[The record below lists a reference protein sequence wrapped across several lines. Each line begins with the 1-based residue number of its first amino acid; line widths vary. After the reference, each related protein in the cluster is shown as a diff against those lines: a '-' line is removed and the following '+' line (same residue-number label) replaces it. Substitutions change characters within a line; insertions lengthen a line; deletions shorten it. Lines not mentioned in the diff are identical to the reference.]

1 MSAADAN
8 PGAIEQRLTELEVR
22 LSFIDDA
29 VQNLDA
35 TVAMQNRTLAE
46 VVRALERLRN
56 ELAGM
61 QAAGQDA
68 RDEPPP
74 PHY

>member
-1 MSAADAN
+1 MRTADAN
-8 PGAIEQRLTELEVR
+8 PGTIEQRLTDLEVR

-29 VQNLDA
+29 VQSLDA
-35 TVAMQNRTLAE
+35 TVAAQDRTLAE
-46 VVRALERLRN
+46 TVRALERLRD